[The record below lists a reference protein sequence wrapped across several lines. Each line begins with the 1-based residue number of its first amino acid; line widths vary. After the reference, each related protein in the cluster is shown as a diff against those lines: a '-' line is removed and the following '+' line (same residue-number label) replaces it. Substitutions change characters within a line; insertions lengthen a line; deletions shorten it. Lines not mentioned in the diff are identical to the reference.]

1 MKGVPPP
8 PTADRGFRPPTAD
21 RGFRPPTADRG
32 FRPPTAEL
40 RSINQGSVGGV
51 GVGGT
56 PGALS

>member
-1 MKGVPPP
+1 MSSKGVAPPNGAA
-8 PTADRGFRPPTAD
+8 TLW
-21 RGFRPPTADRG
+21 G

-51 GVGGT
+51 GLGGT